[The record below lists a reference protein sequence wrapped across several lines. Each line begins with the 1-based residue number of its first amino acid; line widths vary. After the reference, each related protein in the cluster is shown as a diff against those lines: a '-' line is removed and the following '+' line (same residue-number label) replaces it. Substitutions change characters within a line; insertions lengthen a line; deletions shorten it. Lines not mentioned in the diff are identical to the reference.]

1 MSGSSG
7 VGRSSGGGGRFIT
20 TASAVLRGPG
30 ASASGAPRKLFGR
43 SKFSPSGLLFTFR
56 MRVQYWYFAE
66 PGAEHIFEILAKDK
80 KISQWIKR
88 QVSRKAENQRVDVA
102 DASLSRVRRKPS
114 PEVKSSARKSA

>member
-1 MSGSSG
+1 
-7 VGRSSGGGGRFIT
+7 
-20 TASAVLRGPG
+20 
-30 ASASGAPRKLFGR
+30 
-43 SKFSPSGLLFTFR
+43 